1 MAGSLYWVGSHF
13 AQVDH
18 RIISYSEEKNPSNDA
33 VQMPAQHAY
42 DGNGP
47 FSPAA
52 NLFLNIEF
60 FSARK
65 GTLSWAGTLSWTW
78 WSSQEK
84 LLKPPNLK
92 SWDVAQNSIK
102 IPLTCK
108 VKKCHSKQSRMRYA
122 ISIFIWYMSRV
133 VLRLFLY
140 GSSLF
145 VRELRWKWWLFFCQW
160 KLLCA
165 CIRLKDVVAC
175 VACGHSHDPRNDPSH
190 LTCHYLPSNSFS
202 FHKLD
207 PKTTLQWNARILNL
221 FEKRKK
227 S

>member
-1 MAGSLYWVGSHF
+1 MMRFKCLLSTLTMGTDHF
-13 AQVDH
+13 HLLQTFF
-18 RIISYSEEKNPSNDA
+18 
-33 VQMPAQHAY
+33 QL
-42 DGNGP
+42 G
-47 FSPAA
+47 
-52 NLFLNIEF
+52 NIEF

-65 GTLSWAGTLSWTW
+65 GTLSWAWTLSWTW
-78 WSSQEK
+78 WSSQE
-84 LLKPPNLK
+84 KPPNLK

-133 VLRLFLY
+133 VLFLY

-207 PKTTLQWNARILNL
+207 PKTTLQWNARILADAYPTL
-221 FEKRKK
+221 LQRQRQQTEAKVLTPIVLLKT
-227 S
+227 